1 MIPNLLLLSLVSLLT
16 MGQTISSYFGSGYNF
31 NITSTQRELFD
42 YMSDYNN
49 LEQVQHFKNK
59 YKDKL
64 PFYNYMQPETPPQKS
79 CPFYELFIYID
90 PQVSQLVRQTYFDN
104 AAKHNALIESYI
116 QSYNDL
122 SANDFTFNAG
132 FDLLSPDN
140 IIINDTDET
149 LMLNHKIK
157 TCMKRNNKFVG
168 FYLYMRSSTASKT
181 PLRLANN
188 VGIIDSGYRGYIKAL
203 FDIKS
208 LKNKNKLLDVT
219 QESSN
224 IMEFKLHEND
234 RFVQICPPILDYPMK
249 IIIVD
254 NINDLGNK
262 TNRGEGGFGSTGNNG
277 NLI

>member
-1 MIPNLLLLSLVSLLT
+1 
-16 MGQTISSYFGSGYNF
+16 MGQTISSYIDFDYNF
-31 NITSTQRELFD
+31 NITSTQRELLE

-64 PFYNYMQPETPPQKS
+64 PFYSYMQHETPPHKS
-79 CPFYELFIYID
+79 SNCPFYELFIYIE
-90 PQVSQLVRQTYFDN
+90 PEVSQVVRQTYLDN
-104 AAKHNALIESYI
+104 AAIHNALIESYI
-116 QSYNDL
+116 QSYNDP

-132 FDLLSPDN
+132 FDLLCPDN
-140 IIINDTDET
+140 IIINDIDDT

-157 TCMKRNNKFVG
+157 TCMKRNNNYVG

-188 VGIIDSGYRGYIKAL
+188 VGIIDSGYRGYIKAF

-208 LKNKNKLLDVT
+208 LKNNNKLVDLTPV
-219 QESSN
+219 SSN
-224 IMEFKLHEND
+224 IMEFKLNKND

-262 TNRGEGGFGSTGNNG
+262 TIRAEGGFGSTGNNG

>member
-1 MIPNLLLLSLVSLLT
+1 
-16 MGQTISSYFGSGYNF
+16 MGQTISSYFGSGYSF
-31 NITSTQRELFD
+31 NITSTHRELFD

-64 PFYNYMQPETPPQKS
+64 PFYNYMQPETTAKKS

-90 PQVSQLVRQTYFDN
+90 PQVSQRVRQTYLDN

-116 QSYNDL
+116 FGFSDP

-132 FDLLSPDN
+132 FDLLCPDN
-140 IIINDTDET
+140 IVINDNDET
-149 LMLNHKIK
+149 VMLNHKIK
-157 TCMKRNNKFVG
+157 TCMKRDNKAF
-168 FYLYMRSSTASKT
+168 
-181 PLRLANN
+181 
-188 VGIIDSGYRGYIKAL
+188 

-208 LKNKNKLLDVT
+208 LKNKNKLLDLTPV
-219 QESSN
+219 SSN
-224 IMEFKLHEND
+224 IMEFDLHQND

-262 TNRGEGGFGSTGNNG
+262 TNRGDGGFGSTGNNG